1 MTPQEF
7 QQVLASHK
15 RIAIV
20 GGPKTGKTTLAKT
33 VTDRPVYHN
42 DDGKHIPWED
52 QPEYWKGQV
61 AGQDS
66 FVLEG
71 VQAARALRKGLQV
84 DAVIELDKPWVELNK
99 GQASMHKGHKKIFG
113 DVLSANPGTI
123 VYK

>member
-33 VTDRPVYHN
+33 VTDRPV
-42 DDGKHIPWED
+42 D
-52 QPEYWKGQV
+52 Q
-61 AGQDS
+61 
-66 FVLEG
+66 
-71 VQAARALRKGLQV
+71 
-84 DAVIELDKPWVELNK
+84 